1 MTIQETIAASRKI
14 VIKFGSNSL
23 AKADGT
29 INIDFLNLIAQ
40 ECAAL
45 IARGKQVIIVSSGA
59 QVAGTSAIDGWAHK
73 KDQHY
78 RQALAA
84 IGQVELM
91 DKWRAAFKKQALHVA
106 QLLFIK
112 EDFEDY
118 QHTLNMR
125 NTLFTLVDEGVV
137 PIINENDSVSFE
149 ENSIGD
155 NDNLSALT
163 AILWSADLLLL
174 FSDIDGVY
182 TDNPKENPDARLV
195 ECVGN
200 IDELLKGITLGKTNS
215 FGTGGIKTKIQAARK
230 STGAGIPMIL
240 ANSKRERPLTSL
252 ADGTGKGT
260 LFEANGE
267 AIFKAAAN

>member
-1 MTIQETIAASRKI
+1 MSIQQTIQDAKKI

-23 AKADGT
+23 AKEDGT
-29 INIDFLNLIAQ
+29 INIDFMNTLAAS
-40 ECAAL
+40 CASL
-45 IARGKQVIIVSSGA
+45 MKSGKQVIVVSSGA
-59 QVAGTSAIDGWAHK
+59 QVAGLSSINGWAHK
-73 KDQHY
+73 KDQLY
-78 RQALAA
+78 KQALCA

-91 DKWRAAFKKQALHVA
+91 DKWRAAFSTQNLHVA
-106 QLLFIK
+106 QLLFSK

-163 AILWSADLLLL
+163 AILWSADLLIL

-182 TDNPKENPDARLV
+182 TDNPKTNPEAKLIEEVTDINA
-195 ECVGN
+195 
-200 IDELLKGITLGKTNS
+200 LLDQIKIGSTNS
-215 FGTGGIKTKIQAARK
+215 FGTGGIKTKIQAAQKVTAR
-230 STGAGIPMIL
+230 GIPMLL
-240 ANSKRERPLTSL
+240 ANSKREKPLASL
-252 ADGTGKGT
+252 INGTAGGT
-260 LFEANGE
+260 LFLANIGGT
-267 AIFKAAAN
+267 K